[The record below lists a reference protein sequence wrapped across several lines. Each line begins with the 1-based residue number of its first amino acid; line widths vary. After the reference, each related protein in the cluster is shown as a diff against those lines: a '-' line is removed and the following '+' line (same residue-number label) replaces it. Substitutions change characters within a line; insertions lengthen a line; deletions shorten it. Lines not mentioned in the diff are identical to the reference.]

1 MNRFF
6 NRNTVFYIAI
16 SSLFYLGAGAAPA
29 QAAPGPRFQQLK
41 HALATD
47 PARQAALLREAL
59 AAPQALALDER
70 LWVLTQLSKAARK
83 ADRPEEALRYL
94 RQAQREAGTQPIAQ
108 VYASRHLVKLLMDLD
123 RRQEAMTEYTKVAPL
138 LPALRGAQGVLDGQ
152 LEAAEGWLAGGTVMS
167 SLGQLPEATDLLVR
181 ALAVFDA
188 RDGQGREHVRGQV
201 DCLDQIANLYYKSG
215 NLDAALRELQRAI
228 DLAEQAGESGSLSRL
243 YMRKGVIMSSKGDP
257 EGSYQALI
265 RARKEAQAAG
275 EAFNLA
281 MIATNLSD
289 IALQRKDYRAA
300 LRFVEEAIPLVATSG
315 DREALLICRV
325 NKGLAL
331 NRLGKVEGL
340 ELVRQAIDEF
350 TLTPGKQHIA
360 ADLQGALAE
369 ELAFDGKFEQAY
381 AAAVDFKRRT
391 DEVRKASD
399 QKRIADST
407 ARYQADKRQRQIEL
421 LEQEQRGQRRMQWLW
436 GLAGVL
442 AVVTVASLIVSRIY
456 LQRAYRK
463 VKDMSLSD
471 PLTGLRNRRYLASR
485 IDSDLA
491 QSVRQRAARER
502 APRQAG
508 RDDLVFVMLDMDHF
522 KSVND
527 VHGHG
532 AGDAVLKQLA
542 AILKEEVRDADIIVR
557 WGGEEFLVVARQTS
571 CAEAHLLAERLRARV
586 AAHAFDIGGG
596 TVLRKT
602 CSIGFASYPFA
613 RPGQIQPRWEDVV
626 ELADQCLYAAKSS
639 GRDMWVGILSAT
651 PAAFMSSE
659 RDVQRGLREGAMRL
673 EASAGREVVW
683 PEVETGVAASAS
695 AGSSG

>member
-6 NRNTVFYIAI
+6 SRNTVFYFAI
-16 SSLFYLGAGAAPA
+16 LSFLYLGTGAVPA
-29 QAAPGPRFQQLK
+29 LAAPGPRFQQLK
-41 HALATD
+41 HALATE
-47 PARQAALLREAL
+47 PARETALLQEAL
-59 AAPQALALDER
+59 AGPQTLAPDER
-70 LWVLTQLSKAARK
+70 LWVLAQLSKAAKK
-83 ADRPEEALRYL
+83 AGRPEQALRYL

-108 VYASRHLVKLLMDLD
+108 VYAGRHLVKLLMDLD
-123 RRQEAMTEYTKVAPL
+123 QRQEAMTEYTKIAPL
-138 LPALRGAQGVLDGQ
+138 LPALDGALGTLDGR

-188 RDGQGREHVRGQV
+188 RDGQGGEHVRGQV
-201 DCLDQIANLYYKSG
+201 DCLDQIANLYYKGG
-215 NLDAALRELQRAI
+215 NMDAALRELQRAI
-228 DLAEQAGESGSLSRL
+228 DLAEQAGESASLTRL
-243 YMRKGVIMSSKGDP
+243 YMRKGVVMSSKGDP

-265 RARKEAQAAG
+265 RARTLAQAAG

-300 LRFVEEAIPLVATSG
+300 LRFVEEAMPLVETSG

-340 ELVRQAIDEF
+340 ELVRQAIGEF
-350 TLTPGKQHIA
+350 SVTPGKQHIA

-369 ELAFDGKFEQAY
+369 ELAFNGTFEQAY

-399 QKRIADST
+399 QERIADST
-407 ARYQADKRQRQIEL
+407 SRYQADKKQRQIEL
-421 LEQEQRGQRRMQWLW
+421 LEQEQRAQRRMQWLW
-436 GLAGVL
+436 GLASVL
-442 AVVTVASLIVSRIY
+442 AVVTVASLIISRIY

-491 QSVRQRAARER
+491 QSLRQRAARER
-502 APRQAG
+502 AQRHAVP
-508 RDDLVFVMLDMDHF
+508 DDLVFVMLDMDHF
-522 KSVND
+522 KAVND

-542 AILKEEVRDADIIVR
+542 AILQQEVRDADIVVR

-596 TVLRKT
+596 TALRKT

-613 RPGQIQPRWEDVV
+613 QPGQPQPRWEDVV
-626 ELADQCLYAAKSS
+626 ELADQCLYAAKAS
-639 GRDMWVGILSAT
+639 GRDMWVGIVPAT
-651 PAAFMSSE
+651 PAAVMSSE
-659 RDVQRGLREGAMRL
+659 RDVQRGLREGIMRL

-683 PEVETGVAASAS
+683 PGVD
-695 AGSSG
+695 AGECLSR